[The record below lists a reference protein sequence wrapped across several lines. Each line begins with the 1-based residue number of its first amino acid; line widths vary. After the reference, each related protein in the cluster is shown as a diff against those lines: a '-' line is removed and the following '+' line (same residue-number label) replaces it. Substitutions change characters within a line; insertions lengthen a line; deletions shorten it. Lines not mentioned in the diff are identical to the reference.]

1 MQRQTMKMN
10 QSRLCDRILKSVRG
24 RGRGAVFTAAN
35 FRSFGAAPAVRQ
47 ALSRLARRG
56 SIRRVARGVYDF
68 PRPLALAPDALA
80 APNAQAVVAAIAKAD
95 NATLQPHGARAANIL
110 GLSTQVPA
118 HDVYLSSGRSH
129 HLKLGRRTVE
139 IRHASPAWMVG
150 AGTLSGVIISALKYL
165 REVPD
170 DALARLRAR
179 LSADERAQLRAQL
192 PQTRGRVRQNLSAL
206 V

>member
-1 MQRQTMKMN
+1 M
-10 QSRLCDRILKSVRG
+10 
-24 RGRGAVFTAAN
+24 
-35 FRSFGAAPAVRQ
+35 RQ
-47 ALSRLARRG
+47 ALSRLERHG
-56 SIRRVARGVYDF
+56 QIRRVARGVYDF

-80 APNAQAVVAAIAKAD
+80 APDVEAVVAAIAKAEG
-95 NATLQPHGARAANIL
+95 AALQPHGARAANLL

-118 HDVYLSSGRSH
+118 HDIYLSSGRSRQIR
-129 HLKLGRRTVE
+129 LGRRIVE
-139 IRHASPAWMVG
+139 IRHASPTWMTG

-170 DALARLRAR
+170 DALAQLRAR